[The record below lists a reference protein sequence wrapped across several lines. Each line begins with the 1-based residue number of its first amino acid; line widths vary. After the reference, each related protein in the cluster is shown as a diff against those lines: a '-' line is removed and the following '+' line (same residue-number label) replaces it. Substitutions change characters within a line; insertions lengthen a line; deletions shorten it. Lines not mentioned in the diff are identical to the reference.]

1 MSAAPLEILIAE
13 DNPDHAELALHAF
26 RRHRLTNPVHVV
38 GDGQTALD
46 FLFRQGEYK
55 NRERAAGGE
64 LVLLDLALPDI
75 GGLEVLGRIKSN
87 PETKATPVVMLTAS
101 TEGEHIR
108 ESFRLGAEAYIV
120 KPVTF
125 TAFLEAVRDSGQ
137 ALTMVGRDT

>member
-1 MSAAPLEILIAE
+1 MSAAPVEILIAE

-26 RRHRLTNPVHVV
+26 RRHRLTNPVHIVN
-38 GDGQTALD
+38 DGQTALD
-46 FLFRQGEYK
+46 FLLRQGEYK

-64 LVLLDLALPDI
+64 LVLLDLKLPDI
-75 GGLEVLGRIKSN
+75 NGLEVLGRIKAN
-87 PETKATPVVMLTAS
+87 AETKATPVVMLTAS

-125 TAFLEAVRDSGQ
+125 TAFLEAIRDSGH
-137 ALTMVGRDT
+137 ALTMVGKES